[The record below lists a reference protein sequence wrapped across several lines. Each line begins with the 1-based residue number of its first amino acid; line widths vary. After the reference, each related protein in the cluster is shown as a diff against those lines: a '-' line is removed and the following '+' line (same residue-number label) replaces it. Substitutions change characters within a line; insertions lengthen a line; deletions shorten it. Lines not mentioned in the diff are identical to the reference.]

1 MSVPLERTKSMPL
14 PEQVPSH
21 PPAQKVGGRRM
32 SMTNRLRPHAAH
44 IEQKPA
50 ADTAQND
57 TGPDDYPRP
66 APPGEQ
72 AVHEHHQH
80 EEEQPKR
87 EKYRGM
93 SEHERRLKEVQHKR
107 AEGNVP
113 SRRMSTGNKT
123 GGLKISQPASKNL
136 GV

>member
-1 MSVPLERTKSMPL
+1 MSSPLERRKSLPL
-14 PEQVPSH
+14 PENLPAH
-21 PPAQKVGGRRM
+21 PPAQKVAGRRM
-32 SMTNRLRPHAAH
+32 SMSSRPKPHAAH

-66 APPGEQ
+66 AAPGEQ
-72 AVHEHHQH
+72 PAHEHHQH

-87 EKYRGM
+87 ERSHGM
-93 SEHERRLKEVQHKR
+93 SDHERRLKEAQHKR
-107 AEGNVP
+107 AEASKLPRG
-113 SRRMSTGNKT
+113 MSTGSKT
-123 GGLKISQPASKNL
+123 GGVKISQPVSRAL